1 MYNLNSLKNVYICI
15 HKLIYGVKPALNEKT
30 DFVTAN
36 YHRYTVRRTAG
47 TVDARS
53 RSTRVRY
60 VQLHIQPV
68 PGIPHTPDYYRADSA
83 CHIRHWAICRTS
95 AAADRRTG
103 IRRHHNR
110 RTAGIRNRHYPLSLA
125 GSPKRLIGCG

>member
-1 MYNLNSLKNVYICI
+1 MCNLNSLKNVYICI
-15 HKLIYGVKPALNEKT
+15 HKLIYGVKPELNEKT
-30 DFVTAN
+30 DPITAN

-47 TVDARS
+47 AMDARG

-68 PGIPHTPDYYRADSA
+68 SGIPDTTYYYRADSA
-83 CHIRHWAICRTS
+83 CHIRHRAICRTS

-110 RTAGIRNRHYPLSLA
+110 RTAGGTLPALPSFPHWL
-125 GSPKRLIGCG
+125 PKTPH